1 MSFMVVKVDTE
12 QEAMDVV
19 NAMVLATGRMVRGRF
34 DNSKKRVNVVS
45 LDRSSGI
52 ILYSVLH
59 EDFDILFPYPFSASE
74 YLNFIKENKDNPDY
88 IQRMESMQIFNFK

>member
-19 NAMVLATGRMVRGRF
+19 NAMVFATGRMVRGRF
-34 DNSKKRVNVVS
+34 DNSKERTNVVS
-45 LDRSSGI
+45 LDYDI
-52 ILYSVLH
+52 VLYSFLH
-59 EDFDILFPYPFSASE
+59 EDFNLAFPYPISASE

-88 IQRMESMQIFNFK
+88 IQKMESMQIFNFK

>member
-1 MSFMVVKVDTE
+1 MSFIDVKVDTE
-12 QEAMDVV
+12 QEAVDVV

-34 DNSKKRVNVVS
+34 DNSKKVNVVS

-52 ILYSVLH
+52 TLYSFPH
-59 EDFDILFPYPFSASE
+59 EDFNLAFPYPISASE

-88 IQRMESMQIFNFK
+88 IQKMESMQIFNFK